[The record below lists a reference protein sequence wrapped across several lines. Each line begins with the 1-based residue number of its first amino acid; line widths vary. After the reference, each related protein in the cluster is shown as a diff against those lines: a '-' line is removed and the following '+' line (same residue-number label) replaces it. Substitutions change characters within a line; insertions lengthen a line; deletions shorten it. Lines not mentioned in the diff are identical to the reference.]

1 MPGYAGQHPW
11 PDFLLV
17 MEGENKIRPACFY
30 KRPMGTATSFFR
42 PASTEQGGKKHP
54 GFN

>member
-1 MPGYAGQHPW
+1 MLGYAGQHLW
-11 PDFLLV
+11 ANFLMV
-17 MEGENKIRPACFY
+17 MEGENKIRPACLC

-42 PASTEQGGKKHP
+42 PASAKQGGKKHP